1 LWKEITSQHHWE
13 KHIKK
18 VLSQAKE
25 QTK

>member
-1 LWKEITSQHHWE
+1 LREEITSQHHWE
-13 KHIKK
+13 KHMEK